1 MILKKHDD
9 DTYVALESDAPFD
22 LDSFYV
28 DENIRGIF
36 TRENSNA
43 CIDFRLD
50 TEIMDACLD
59 VDEIEQLAKLLK
71 ELQYSDLEND

>member
-1 MILKKHDD
+1 MILKKHDA
-9 DTYVALESDAPFD
+9 DTYVALEYDAPFD
-22 LDSFYV
+22 LNSRYV

-36 TRENSNA
+36 TRENSDA

-59 VDEIEQLAKLLK
+59 VDEIVQLAGLLK
-71 ELQYSDLEND
+71 ELQYSDMEK

>member
-1 MILKKHDD
+1 MSG
-9 DTYVALESDAPFD
+9 A
-22 LDSFYV
+22 
-28 DENIRGIF
+28 
-36 TRENSNA
+36 
-43 CIDFRLD
+43 IDFRLD